1 MNKSRDLKT
10 GTTTVGVVVR
20 DGVVLAADMRAS
32 MGNLAY
38 DEESKKLYKI
48 TDTVAL
54 SNAGS
59 VGDSQTIIRFLKSQA
74 NLYEI
79 ERETR
84 MSAGAMASY
93 LSNILNANRYY
104 PFIVQFLLAGF
115 NNDPEIY
122 EVTGN
127 GSVLKRDKYAVT
139 GSGSELALAIL
150 DADYKKGLS
159 AEEGIKLALKAVSAA
174 KKRDIYTGGV
184 SISVMVVSRDGVR
197 DLADKEVVKYME
209 KKGNL
214 LQD

>member
-1 MNKSRDLKT
+1 LRRKYWNFGR
-10 GTTTVGVVVR
+10 
-20 DGVVLAADMRAS
+20 
-32 MGNLAY
+32 
-38 DEESKKLYKI
+38 
-48 TDTVAL
+48 
-54 SNAGS
+54 
-59 VGDSQTIIRFLKSQA
+59 IIRFLKSQA

-79 ERETR
+79 ERETK

-115 NNDPEIY
+115 NNEPEIY
-122 EVTGN
+122 EVTVN
-127 GSVLKRDKYAVT
+127 GGILKRDKYAVT

-174 KKRDIYTGGV
+174 KKRDLYTGGV
-184 SISVMVVSRDGVR
+184 SMSVMVVSRDGIK
-197 DLADKEVVKYME
+197 DLADKEVLKYIE

-214 LQD
+214 PQD